1 MSRHCNRK
9 KYLLTYLVSHSHHEN
24 VQKERAE
31 EWKQVVGQTKW
42 NVRTDLHNDRNCRIS
57 GQQTMVN
64 VDCVEIPTKVPETTK
79 RVVFTRREPSS
90 GSTPLGQ
97 RSTWR
102 YKSPPTTK
110 VTISSGSAIT
120 ITLQGLYLY
129 LTFTMFYVGKKIF
142 VQSHEF
148 HEIIK

>member
-1 MSRHCNRK
+1 MKRMN
-9 KYLLTYLVSHSHHEN
+9 
-24 VQKERAE
+24 
-31 EWKQVVGQTKW
+31 
-42 NVRTDLHNDRNCRIS
+42 LHYDHNCRIS

-64 VDCVEIPTKVPETTK
+64 VDCVVIRTKVPETTK
-79 RVVFTRREPSS
+79 PVEHTRQEPSS
-90 GSTPLGQ
+90 GSTPPDQ
-97 RSTWR
+97 RSTRR

-129 LTFTMFYVGKKIF
+129 LIFTMFYVGKKIL